1 LSLCL
6 GLKLGQEF
14 SIPVPVEVRL
24 HPDAEQEL
32 RNAYLWYLE
41 RSSAVAESFIAE
53 VDHAIG
59 VVGDKPVRWPR
70 LTKSLRRY
78 VFPRFPF
85 SLVYRVKP
93 AYVEVIAIAHQKKRP
108 GYWQHR

>member
-1 LSLCL
+1 
-6 GLKLGQEF
+6 
-14 SIPVPVEVRL
+14 VPTEIRL

-32 RNAYLWYLE
+32 RNANLWYAE
-41 RSSAVAESFIAE
+41 RNATVAESFVAE

-59 VVGDKPVRWPR
+59 VIGENPVRWPK
-70 LTKSLRRY
+70 LTKSVRRY

-93 AYVEVIAIAHQKKRP
+93 TYVEVIAIAHQKKHP
-108 GYWQHR
+108 GYWQQRLSSAI